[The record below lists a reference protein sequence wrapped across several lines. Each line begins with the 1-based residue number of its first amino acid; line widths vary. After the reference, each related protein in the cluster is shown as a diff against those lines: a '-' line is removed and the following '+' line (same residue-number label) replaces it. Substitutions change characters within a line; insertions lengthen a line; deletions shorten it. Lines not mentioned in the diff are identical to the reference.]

1 MHIQSNMR
9 HLGRIG
15 LFVRTIKK
23 FLVNLKRHH
32 RGLFYQLDKAL
43 VSRYLNKKEEAVF
56 SIVKPSESS
65 RTLNQLAQ
73 DIFSL
78 VERFTSLDKV
88 NEMNSF
94 KLLVRLF
101 KEQCLVA
108 DDEKSGEKLVA
119 AKPNKEVASDSLQ
132 NPSDPDA
139 GYSGHKGKGYQVQV
153 TETYNP
159 DSSEDKLSLIT
170 YVHVESADQNDAN
183 ALLPALD
190 NTKQREMAPD
200 EVLADSLYGGDEN
213 CRKAKQDYGA
223 DVIAPVMG
231 GGNKKGLSL
240 DDFTVS
246 KQGKILSCPQGH
258 APVTVKHKKKNYSA
272 AFAITDCQNCPHQEE
287 CPTKKGKK
295 AYYFRYKE
303 KDVRL
308 SRRRLFEETAEFKDK
323 YRFRAG
329 VEATMSEYDRR
340 TGVKH
345 LRVRGMKAVSFA
357 AVLKAT
363 GINIFRAAAHKNRGN
378 GTKEPSELGIC
389 HYLPFFTY
397 VKEQIMLQSQQVVTL
412 FSQIGLKT
420 SFDHKMAA

>member
-1 MHIQSNMR
+1 
-9 HLGRIG
+9 
-15 LFVRTIKK
+15 
-23 FLVNLKRHH
+23 
-32 RGLFYQLDKAL
+32 
-43 VSRYLNKKEEAVF
+43 SRYLNKKEEAVF

-65 RTLNQLAQ
+65 KTLDQLAQ
-73 DIFSL
+73 NIFFL
-78 VERFTSLDKV
+78 VERFSSLDKV

-101 KEQCLVA
+101 EEQCLVA
-108 DDEKSGEKLVA
+108 DDEKSGEKLVT

-272 AFAITDCQNCPHQEE
+272 AFAITGYHRENCH
-287 CPTKKGKK
+287 
-295 AYYFRYKE
+295 
-303 KDVRL
+303 
-308 SRRRLFEETAEFKDK
+308 RRHT
-323 YRFRAG
+323 
-329 VEATMSEYDRR
+329 
-340 TGVKH
+340 
-345 LRVRGMKAVSFA
+345 
-357 AVLKAT
+357 
-363 GINIFRAAAHKNRGN
+363 
-378 GTKEPSELGIC
+378 
-389 HYLPFFTY
+389 
-397 VKEQIMLQSQQVVTL
+397 
-412 FSQIGLKT
+412 
-420 SFDHKMAA
+420 

>member
-1 MHIQSNMR
+1 MN
-9 HLGRIG
+9 
-15 LFVRTIKK
+15 
-23 FLVNLKRHH
+23 
-32 RGLFYQLDKAL
+32 Y
-43 VSRYLNKKEEAVF
+43 YVF

-65 RTLNQLAQ
+65 KTLDQLAQ
-73 DIFSL
+73 DIFFL
-78 VERFTSLDKV
+78 VERFSSLDKV

-108 DDEKSGEKLVA
+108 DDEKSGEKLVT

-153 TETYNP
+153 AETYNP
-159 DSSEDKLSLIT
+159 DSSADKLSLIT
-170 YVHVESADQNDAN
+170 YVHVESADKNDAN
-183 ALLPALD
+183 ALLPTLD
-190 NTKQREMAPD
+190 NTKQRDMAPD
-200 EVLADSLYGGDEN
+200 EILADSLYGGDEN
-213 CRKAKQDYGA
+213 CQKAKQDYGV

-231 GGNKKGLSL
+231 SGNKKGLSL

-258 APVTVKHKKKNYSA
+258 IPVTVKHKKKNYSA
-272 AFAITDCQNCPHQEE
+272 VFAITDCQNCPHQEE
-287 CPTKKGKK
+287 CPAKKGKK

-357 AVLKAT
+357 AVLKAI
-363 GINIFRAAAHKNRGN
+363 GINIFRAAAHKNRKN
-378 GTKEPSELGIC
+378 GPKKSSGSDMY
-389 HYLPFFTY
+389 HYLLFFTY
-397 VKEQIMLQSQQVVTL
+397 VKEQIILQSQQLVTL
-412 FSQIGLKT
+412 LSPIGLKT
-420 SFDHKMAA
+420 SFDHKMAV